1 MLCAGRFSAAVDRF
15 IVLPNPTRDRQAYI
29 DAIVE
34 LVQREGV
41 DLFVPCST
49 GGATIED
56 CAAADRLRKLRSPCV
71 LWAPTE
77 EMARRCHYKDA
88 FTELCDELGLE
99 TPAAHTITS
108 VQQGVDFLT
117 SSKVSSHS
125 YILKSIAFGDDAG
138 RSDMT
143 LLPRPTPEATRQ
155 HLSRTSLPISDR
167 APHVLQRYV
176 VGTEICTHA
185 SVWRGELR
193 SFLCCP
199 SSDLLMRYADIRTCG
214 IKDGAR
220 MAELAERWTRDFL
233 GRWANRL
240 EDRAKLC
247 AAVHSTQLIQAV
259 PATSASTSSSSTTR
273 TSST

>member
-15 IVLPNPTRDRQAYI
+15 VVLPDPARDREAYI
-29 DAIVE
+29 AAIVD
-34 LVQREGV
+34 LVEREGV
-41 DLFVPCST
+41 DVFVPCST

-56 CAAADRLRKLRSPCV
+56 CAAADLLRKWRSRCI

-77 EMARRCHYKDA
+77 DMARRCHYKDS

-108 VQQGVDFLT
+108 VDQGVDFLA
-117 SSKVSSHS
+117 SAQADGRS

-143 LLPRPTPEATRQ
+143 LLPRPTTEATRQ
-155 HLSRTSLPISDR
+155 HLSHTSLPISDR
-167 APHVLQRYV
+167 APHVLQRFV

-185 SVWRGELR
+185 AVWRGELR
-193 SFLCCP
+193 SFLVCP

-214 IKDGAR
+214 IKNGTR
-220 MAELAERWTRDFL
+220 MAELAEQWTRDFL
-233 GRWANRL
+233 GRWAARL
-240 EDRAKLC
+240 GDGRDDLC
-247 AAVHSTQLIQAV
+247 AS
-259 PATSASTSSSSTTR
+259 PDEASR
-273 TSST
+273 